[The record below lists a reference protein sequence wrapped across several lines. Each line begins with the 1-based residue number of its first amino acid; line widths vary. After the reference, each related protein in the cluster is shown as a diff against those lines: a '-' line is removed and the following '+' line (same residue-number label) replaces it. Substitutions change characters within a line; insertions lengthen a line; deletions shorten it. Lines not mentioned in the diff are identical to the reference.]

1 MLSCS
6 RKKGIKECCRLQ
18 ASFEGIN
25 KNWQRAAGV
34 LAVCRR
40 RIGRDRD
47 CVCRRGALAEIG
59 YFLLA
64 LLTSRG
70 AHERHYEFIGS
81 REPNELP
88 SPGIYRRQKSL
99 ILDVLFFPWHFHDRL
114 PIFPAPLL
122 FSPPP
127 PHVSI

>member
-1 MLSCS
+1 M
-6 RKKGIKECCRLQ
+6 
-18 ASFEGIN
+18 
-25 KNWQRAAGV
+25 
-34 LAVCRR
+34 
-40 RIGRDRD
+40 
-47 CVCRRGALAEIG
+47 AEIG

-99 ILDVLFFPWHFHDRL
+99 ILNVLFFPWHFHDRL

-122 FSPPP
+122 FTLPPSPPILP
-127 PHVSI
+127 PPRPRFHIIFTTGARFPRRLGHTFDSVFCSRNLFKKKNPALSFL